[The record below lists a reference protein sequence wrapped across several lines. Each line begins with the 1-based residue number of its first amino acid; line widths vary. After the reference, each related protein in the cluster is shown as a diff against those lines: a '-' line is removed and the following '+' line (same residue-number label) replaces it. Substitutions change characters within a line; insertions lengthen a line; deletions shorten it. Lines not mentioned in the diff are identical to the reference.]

1 MKHILDYSFKDQSL
15 LDMALT
21 HVSAVAE
28 DKKSYERLE
37 FLGDRILSLAIA
49 HMLYDAFPNEEEG
62 ALAKRHSALVRQE
75 TLEKIACTIHLKDHI
90 RVSSN
95 EAQISGS
102 IMSDVLEALLGA
114 LYLDGGYNV
123 AEKFIMTH
131 WHDLLHSETAPP
143 EDGKS
148 ILQEWAQARGLPLP
162 VYDIAERSGP
172 DHKPHFVVK
181 VTLAD
186 YPPQLGE
193 GASKQAAQKVA
204 AKALLQY
211 LREQGHG

>member
-1 MKHILDYSFKDQSL
+1 MKRVLDHSFKDQSL

-21 HVSAVAE
+21 HVSAAAE

-49 HMLYDAFPNEEEG
+49 HMLYDAFPEEEEG

-75 TLEKIACTIHLKDHI
+75 TLEKIAHNIHLKDHI
-90 RVSSN
+90 RVSSRDT
-95 EAQISGS
+95 QVSGS
-102 IMSDVLEALLGA
+102 MMSDVLEALLGA

-123 AEKFIMTH
+123 AEKFIITH
-131 WHDLLHSETAPP
+131 WRELLHSEVTPP

-148 ILQEWAQARGLPLP
+148 ALQEWAQARGLSLP

-181 VTLAD
+181 ATLAD
-186 YPPQLGE
+186 YPPQMGE

-211 LREQGHG
+211 LKEQNND